1 MCLPWISPTS
11 HTVRAWSWWCACH
24 LSDKY
29 YACIYTFIYFTL
41 SSMGVT
47 SFSWEN
53 ERWNQQNCPR
63 LCCWKSHHVSWWKHT
78 SYQLQPAVMPSTH
91 PNKCGGSVGFTFPNM
106 VETTYGFCLK
116 MGNIKNNV
124 AIIGYSCLMRKTDL
138 GISYAATGAMSKQS
152 SFRFLVRIS
161 TVGRMTIPH
170 K

>member
-1 MCLPWISPTS
+1 MRDGTSKIALVCVAENPTMS
-11 HTVRAWSWWCACH
+11 AGES
-24 LSDKY
+24 
-29 YACIYTFIYFTL
+29 I
-41 SSMGVT
+41 
-47 SFSWEN
+47 
-53 ERWNQQNCPR
+53 
-63 LCCWKSHHVSWWKHT
+63 HT

-138 GISYAATGAMSKQS
+138 GISYAATGAMSKHS